1 MRWIAAE
8 QFVVNLM
15 SLLVFPF
22 VMRPMVG
29 ALLHLDAAGWSA
41 FLEERR
47 RLLPDF
53 FLAGLRP

>member
-1 MRWIAAE
+1 MRRISAE

-15 SLLVFPF
+15 ALCVFPF
-22 VMRPMVG
+22 AMRP
-29 ALLHLDAAGWSA
+29 ALAVLLRLEPSSWSV
-41 FLEERR
+41 FLEERK